1 MNSSCERELGSYLVL
16 GSNEKFSLVILFLCI
31 TNALSAIASSIGNF
45 LVVIAIWRTPSL
57 HCPSSVLL
65 SGLAL
70 SDLAV
75 GLISQPVFVASNI
88 TLLFEDC
95 TLFSILVRVHEYF
108 ANQLLAVSF
117 FTLSVTSLDRFLAF
131 KLHLRYQEL
140 ITVRRIVLCLL
151 FIWITA
157 SIFAFWISF
166 HRISAEIAK
175 ITFVVGFSLNTVICY
190 FKIFRIVGY
199 HQRRIAS
206 QIPTTQSNT
215 QESRPNLSRYKR
227 SVRSLLYVV
236 GFFCVSY
243 LPWVFWVIAKY
254 SISKGETVEIVLAAR
269 VFFTVSY
276 SNACF
281 NPFLY
286 CWRMRDIREAIKEQT
301 RVMCKERARN

>member
-1 MNSSCERELGSYLVL
+1 MNSSCERELASYLLV
-16 GSNEKFSLVILFLCI
+16 GTNEKFSLVILFLCI
-31 TNALSAIASSIGNF
+31 TNTFSAIVSTIGNF
-45 LVVIAIWRTPSL
+45 LVVTAIWRTRSL
-57 HCPSSVLL
+57 HCPSFVLL

-75 GLISQPVFVASNI
+75 GLISQPIFVASNI

-95 TLFSILVRVHEYF
+95 ALFSILVRVHEYF

-117 FTLSVTSLDRFLAF
+117 FTLSVASLDRFLAF

-140 ITVRRIVLCLL
+140 ITVRRIVLCLS

-157 SIFAFWISF
+157 SIFALWISF
-166 HRISAEIAK
+166 HRTSAEIAK
-175 ITFVVGFSLNTVICY
+175 IVFVLGFSLSTVICY
-190 FKIFRIVGY
+190 FKIFRVVSY
-199 HQRRIAS
+199 HQRSIES
-206 QIPTTQSNT
+206 QTQTTGRDT
-215 QESRPNLSRYKR
+215 QESRPRLARYKR
-227 SVRSLLYVV
+227 SVRSLLYIV
-236 GFFCVSY
+236 GVFCVSY

-269 VFFTVSY
+269 VLFTVSY

-286 CWRMRDIREAIKEQT
+286 CWRMQDIREAIKQQT
-301 RVMCKERARN
+301 RVLCKKRARS